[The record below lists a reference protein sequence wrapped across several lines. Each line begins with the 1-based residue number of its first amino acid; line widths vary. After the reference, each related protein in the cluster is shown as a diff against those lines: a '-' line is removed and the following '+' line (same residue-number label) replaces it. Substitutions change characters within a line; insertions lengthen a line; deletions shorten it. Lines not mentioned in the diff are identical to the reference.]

1 MYGEN
6 GLMNIFKFGIQ
17 AAVLVLAGTFGS
29 VSVYAKTFNVFILT
43 GQSNSLGA
51 IKGNFAD
58 KANLNP
64 APKKV
69 RFWHGNFGAYCTGA
83 DSTVWGPVEPQQESQ
98 TVMGPEYGFARGLER
113 GVAKKHGLKP
123 EDCGILKVSRDGG
136 GNTHWVAPR
145 GEAYCEILS
154 TAKKAFSALP
164 ALGYD
169 AIEIRALIYLQGE
182 SDSKDEIAL
191 AGTRVGELRSN
202 IIRDLS
208 ANKIPGIKKISAKK
222 MALLVGEPAN
232 WHGKDN
238 KAADGSSSAEN
249 LKKFVKRA
257 ENSAWIE
264 TRDLSKIK
272 SGDKMGVHYDGN
284 AQLIIGSR
292 FADAFARLPR

>member
-1 MYGEN
+1 MEKN
-6 GLMNIFKFGIQ
+6 PLMNIFKFGIR
-17 AAVLVLAGTFGS
+17 AAALIFAGTLGC
-29 VSVYAKTFNVFILT
+29 VPVYAKTFNVFVLT

-58 KANLNP
+58 KAKLRP
-64 APKKV
+64 APEKV
-69 RFWHGNFGAYCTGA
+69 RFWHGNFGGYCTGA
-83 DSTVWGPVEPQQESQ
+83 DSTAWGGVEPQQESQ
-98 TVMGPEYGFARGLER
+98 IVMGPEYGFARGLEK
-113 GVAKKHGLKP
+113 GAAKKHGLKP

-145 GEAYCEILS
+145 GEAYREILS

-164 ALGYD
+164 SLGYD
-169 AIEIRALIYLQGE
+169 TIEIRALIYLQGE

-191 AGTRVGELRSN
+191 AGTRVGELRDN
-202 IIRDLS
+202 LIRDLS
-208 ANKIPGIKKISAKK
+208 ANRIPGIRKISAKK

-257 ENSAWIE
+257 ANSAWIE
-264 TRDLSKIK
+264 TRDLPKIK

-284 AQLIIGSR
+284 AQLVIGSR
-292 FADAFARLPR
+292 FADAFATLRQ